1 MVGSRFQHL
10 ININTREKKVFINC
24 KFTSNYYTLL
34 LSNLPYIDTCNGLHY
49 SFPNSQSLRPSST
62 VSPPYLRRTCLLI
75 IIKETIV
82 TVMVTDV
89 TYLYSVLNQQQSIMN
104 ESKSTALITRDLLG
118 GGGGGCDLDSAKE
131 LDLDLHVPSG
141 FEKRLDLKSG
151 KVYLQRC
158 KSPNTSSSSSDH
170 KQNSFDQTV
179 SKLQD
184 LNFPP
189 TSKKPLNLFDDTS
202 LDLNLVN
209 VSSSPPAYKSVCT
222 LDKVKSALERAERET
237 IKKRAVSIPKS
248 CSSNSS
254 CSVKETMVIEDD
266 DDDEPSSQ
274 AYAAG
279 CPSCLLYVLISRS
292 NPRCP
297 RCNMTVPSPTA
308 MKKPRIDL
316 NISI

>member
-1 MVGSRFQHL
+1 
-10 ININTREKKVFINC
+10 
-24 KFTSNYYTLL
+24 
-34 LSNLPYIDTCNGLHY
+34 
-49 SFPNSQSLRPSST
+49 
-62 VSPPYLRRTCLLI
+62 
-75 IIKETIV
+75 
-82 TVMVTDV
+82 MVTDV
-89 TYLYSVLNQQQSIMN
+89 TYLCSVMNNQQQAIMN
-104 ESKSTALITRDLLG
+104 DSKSTALITRDLLG
-118 GGGGGCDLDSAKE
+118 ASDLDSAKE

-170 KQNSFDQTV
+170 KHDKHDQAV

-189 TSKKPLNLFDDTS
+189 SSKKPLNLFDDAS

-209 VSSSPPAYKSVCT
+209 LSSSSSASPPAYSVCT
-222 LDKVKSALERAERET
+222 LDKVKFALERAERET
-237 IKKRAVSIPKS
+237 IKKRLSS
-248 CSSNSS
+248 SSNSS
-254 CSVKETMVIEDD
+254 SSVKETMVIEDD
-266 DDDEPSSQ
+266 DCDDRSSQ

-308 MKKPRIDL
+308 MKKPKIDL

>member
-1 MVGSRFQHL
+1 
-10 ININTREKKVFINC
+10 
-24 KFTSNYYTLL
+24 
-34 LSNLPYIDTCNGLHY
+34 
-49 SFPNSQSLRPSST
+49 
-62 VSPPYLRRTCLLI
+62 
-75 IIKETIV
+75 
-82 TVMVTDV
+82 MVTDV
-89 TYLYSVLNQQQSIMN
+89 TYLCTIMNQQQGIMN
-104 ESKSTALITRDLLG
+104 DSKSTALITRDLLG
-118 GGGGGCDLDSAKE
+118 GGGGGGGGGCDLDSSKE

-141 FEKRLDLKSG
+141 YEKRLDLKSG

-158 KSPNTSSSSSDH
+158 KSPTNTSSSSSD
-170 KQNSFDQTV
+170 QNTQQQQQHHSDQIS

-189 TSKKPLNLFDDTS
+189 SKKPLNLFDDSS

-209 VSSSPPAYKSVCT
+209 LSSSSSSSTPGYRSVCT
-222 LDKVKSALERAERET
+222 LDKVKFALERAERET
-237 IKKRAVSIPKS
+237 IKKRSVSFSFSNSNSNSKS
-248 CSSNSS
+248 CSSPTSNSS
-254 CSVKETMVIEDD
+254 SSMKETMII
-266 DDDEPSSQ
+266 DDDEDNDERSSQ

>member
-1 MVGSRFQHL
+1 M
-10 ININTREKKVFINC
+10 K
-24 KFTSNYYTLL
+24 
-34 LSNLPYIDTCNGLHY
+34 
-49 SFPNSQSLRPSST
+49 SQ
-62 VSPPYLRRTCLLI
+62 
-75 IIKETIV
+75 
-82 TVMVTDV
+82 
-89 TYLYSVLNQQQSIMN
+89 
-104 ESKSTALITRDLLG
+104 
-118 GGGGGCDLDSAKE
+118 
-131 LDLDLHVPSG
+131 
-141 FEKRLDLKSG
+141 SG

-170 KQNSFDQTV
+170 NHTHKKKDNDQTV

-189 TSKKPLNLFDDTS
+189 SLKKPLNLFNDTS

-209 VSSSPPAYKSVCT
+209 LSSSPPAYRSVCT
-222 LDKVKSALERAERET
+222 LDKVKFALERAERET
-237 IKKRAVSIPKS
+237 IKKRAISVSKS
-248 CSSNSS
+248 CSSPNSNSS
-254 CSVKETMVIEDD
+254 SSFKETMVIEDD
-266 DDDEPSSQ
+266 DNDDRSFQ

-292 NPRCP
+292 NPKCP

>member
-1 MVGSRFQHL
+1 
-10 ININTREKKVFINC
+10 
-24 KFTSNYYTLL
+24 
-34 LSNLPYIDTCNGLHY
+34 
-49 SFPNSQSLRPSST
+49 
-62 VSPPYLRRTCLLI
+62 
-75 IIKETIV
+75 
-82 TVMVTDV
+82 MVTDV
-89 TYLYSVLNQQQSIMN
+89 SYLCSVMNQQQGIMN
-104 ESKSTALITRDLLG
+104 DPKPPALITRDLLG
-118 GGGGGCDLDSAKE
+118 GAAGSDLDSSKE

-158 KSPNTSSSSSDH
+158 KSPNTSSSSSSDH
-170 KQNSFDQTV
+170 KHHGLNQTD

-189 TSKKPLNLFDDTS
+189 SSKKPLNLFDDTS
-202 LDLNLVN
+202 LDLNLVTL
-209 VSSSPPAYKSVCT
+209 SSSPPAYRSVCT

-248 CSSNSS
+248 CSSSSPASNSS
-254 CSVKETMVIEDD
+254 SSIKETMMIEDD
-266 DDDEPSSQ
+266 DDDRSSQ

-279 CPSCLLYVLISRS
+279 CPSCLLYVLISRN

>member
-1 MVGSRFQHL
+1 
-10 ININTREKKVFINC
+10 
-24 KFTSNYYTLL
+24 
-34 LSNLPYIDTCNGLHY
+34 
-49 SFPNSQSLRPSST
+49 
-62 VSPPYLRRTCLLI
+62 
-75 IIKETIV
+75 
-82 TVMVTDV
+82 MVTDV
-89 TYLYSVLNQQQSIMN
+89 TYLCSVMNQQQAIMN
-104 ESKSTALITRDLLG
+104 DSKSTALITRDLLG
-118 GGGGGCDLDSAKE
+118 GGAGSDLDSSKE

-158 KSPNTSSSSSDH
+158 KSPNANTSSSSS
-170 KQNSFDQTV
+170 DQTV

-189 TSKKPLNLFDDTS
+189 SSKKPLNLFDDSS
-202 LDLNLVN
+202 LDLNLVSL
-209 VSSSPPAYKSVCT
+209 SSSPPAYRSVCT
-222 LDKVKSALERAERET
+222 LDKVKSALERAERER
-237 IKKRAVSIPKS
+237 IQKRAVSIPKS

-254 CSVKETMVIEDD
+254 SSVKETMVIDD
-266 DDDEPSSQ
+266 GDRSSQ

>member
-1 MVGSRFQHL
+1 
-10 ININTREKKVFINC
+10 
-24 KFTSNYYTLL
+24 
-34 LSNLPYIDTCNGLHY
+34 
-49 SFPNSQSLRPSST
+49 
-62 VSPPYLRRTCLLI
+62 
-75 IIKETIV
+75 
-82 TVMVTDV
+82 MVTDV
-89 TYLYSVLNQQQSIMN
+89 TYLCTIMNQQQGIMN
-104 ESKSTALITRDLLG
+104 DSKSTALITRDLLG
-118 GGGGGCDLDSAKE
+118 GGGGCDHDSSKE

-158 KSPNTSSSSSDH
+158 KSPNTSSSSSD
-170 KQNSFDQTV
+170 QNQNHNDQTV

-189 TSKKPLNLFDDTS
+189 SSKKPLNLFDDSS

-209 VSSSPPAYKSVCT
+209 LSSSSSSPPAYRSVCT
-222 LDKVKSALERAERET
+222 LDKVKFALERAERET
-237 IKKRAVSIPKS
+237 FKKRSVSISTSKS
-248 CSSNSS
+248 CSSPTSNSS
-254 CSVKETMVIEDD
+254 SSMKETMIIDD
-266 DDDEPSSQ
+266 DDDNERSSQ

-297 RCNMTVPSPTA
+297 RCNMTVPSPTS

>member
-1 MVGSRFQHL
+1 
-10 ININTREKKVFINC
+10 
-24 KFTSNYYTLL
+24 
-34 LSNLPYIDTCNGLHY
+34 
-49 SFPNSQSLRPSST
+49 
-62 VSPPYLRRTCLLI
+62 
-75 IIKETIV
+75 
-82 TVMVTDV
+82 MVTDV
-89 TYLYSVLNQQQSIMN
+89 NYLCSLMNQQQAIMN
-104 ESKSTALITRDLLG
+104 DSRSTALITRDLLG
-118 GGGGGCDLDSAKE
+118 GGGGGGGCDVDSGKE

-141 FEKRLDLKSG
+141 YEKRLDLKSG

-158 KSPNTSSSSSDH
+158 KSPNTSSTSSDH
-170 KQNSFDQTV
+170 KQQDSNDQTM

-189 TSKKPLNLFDDTS
+189 SLKKPLNLFDDTS

-209 VSSSPPAYKSVCT
+209 LSSPSPPAYRSVCT
-222 LDKVKSALERAERET
+222 LDKVKFALERAERET
-237 IKKRAVSIPKS
+237 IKKRSVSVSKS
-248 CSSNSS
+248 CSSPASNSS
-254 CSVKETMVIEDD
+254 SSFKETMVIEDD
-266 DDDEPSSQ
+266 DQDEKSSQ

-297 RCNMTVPSPTA
+297 RCNMNVPSPTA